1 MAFAFQ
7 MDGRPVSISRCDNG
21 HINTTLLLETDR
33 GSRYILQ
40 MINRQVFHNVPALMN
55 NIQAVTNHLWNK
67 DPDERHVMRLVPA
80 LDGTAYAVDEQG
92 EFWRMCVFVKDS
104 VCLESARSE
113 EEFLESGVAFG
124 KFQSLLSDFPA
135 DKLAETIPG
144 FHDTVSRY
152 KKFHEVLRADP
163 AHRAGDVKPEI
174 DFFLAREEEAGTM
187 VNMQKSGRLP
197 LRVTH
202 NDTKLNNVLL
212 DGITHKPLCVIDL
225 DTVMPGLCGN
235 DFGDSIRFGAS
246 TASEDERDLSR
257 VSLSLPMFEAYAK
270 GFLSACGKSLTP
282 LEIET
287 LPLAAKLITLE
298 CGLRFLT
305 DHLEGD
311 VYFRIHRP
319 GHNLDRS
326 RTQMQLVLDMERKFG
341 EMQSIISRESSRV
354 ISA

>member
-1 MAFAFQ
+1 MAFAFVL
-7 MDGRPVSISRCDNG
+7 DGQPISLSPCDSG
-21 HINTTLLLETDR
+21 HINTTFLLETDR
-33 GSRYILQ
+33 GARYILQ
-40 MINRQVFHNVPALMN
+40 KINRQVFHNVPALMS
-55 NIQAVTNHLWNK
+55 NIQAVTDHLWNK
-67 DPDERHVMRLVPA
+67 DPDERHVMRLMPT
-80 LDGTAYAVDEQG
+80 LDGALYAVDEQG
-92 EFWRMCVFVKDS
+92 EYWRVCVFIKDS
-104 VCLESARSE
+104 VCLESASTA
-113 EEFLESGVAFG
+113 EEFQESGVAFG
-124 KFQSLLSDFPA
+124 RFQNMLSDFPA
-135 DKLAETIPG
+135 DKLSETIPG

-152 KKFHEVLRADP
+152 RKFHEVLSADP

-174 DFFLAREEEAGTM
+174 DFFLAHEEEAGIM
-187 VNMQKSGRLP
+187 VGMQKNGQLP

-212 DGITHKPLCVIDL
+212 DETTHEPLCVIDL

-246 TASEDERDLSR
+246 TAAEDERDLSR
-257 VSLSLPMFEAYAK
+257 VSMSLPMFEAYAR

-319 GHNLDRS
+319 GHNLDRC
-326 RTQMQLVLDMERKFG
+326 RTQLQLVLDMERKYG
-341 EMQSIISRESSRV
+341 EMQSIISRESELV
-354 ISA
+354 IHS